1 MKKFRAMKASVVMG
15 ILLIG
20 LFAAFMPTST
30 AASGLFQGNID
41 LTYDIDDVPSTI
53 RPESDIARIDLYVNY
68 FVSGVGSRLVIP
80 FFEVNTAPIEFSV
93 GETPDWLT
101 VSVAPGVVYPFLG
114 ITKAE
119 TPERAII
126 SIALTPNAPA
136 FQTQSIEIIA
146 QHKDI
151 PPVRSALNKIPIE
164 IKAGFYSNFQYE
176 YPTFKEI
183 GAGETVTFP
192 INIKGYSNARSRI
205 IFEVVDPPEGWSTS
219 INTEFFLGTTA
230 LGEDATGTVN
240 FMIQSPLDFG
250 YHNEVEQFNVRVKT
264 MAAGHT
270 EAGIDNT
277 TVLQFTVRSRGFSTP
292 GFEVTFTIVALMA
305 VIVIYRKKQKNSI

>member
-30 AASGLFQGNID
+30 AESGLFQGNIE
-41 LTYDIDDVPSTI
+41 LTYDVDDVPSTI
-53 RPESDIARIDLYVNY
+53 RPESDIARIDLYVNH
-68 FVSGVGSRLVIP
+68 FASGLGSRFVIP
-80 FFEVNTAPIEFSV
+80 FFSANTVPIELSV
-93 GETPDWLT
+93 SDTPEWLT
-101 VSVAPGVVYPFLG
+101 VSVAPGVVYPKLG
-114 ITKAE
+114 MEKAE
-119 TPERAII
+119 FPEHAIVSI
-126 SIALTPNAPA
+126 SLTPNAPA
-136 FQTQSIEIIA
+136 FQTQSIEIVA
-146 QHKDI
+146 THNAI
-151 PPVRSALNKIPIE
+151 PPIRSAMNKIPIE
-164 IKAGFYSNFQYE
+164 IKSGYYSNYQYE

-205 IFEVVDPPEGWSTS
+205 IFEVVDPAEGWSTS

-250 YHNEVEQFNVRVKT
+250 YHNEVQQFSVRVKT
-264 MAAGHT
+264 MAAGHPD
-270 EAGIDNT
+270 AGIDNT

-292 GFEVTFTIVALMA
+292 GFEVTFTVVALMA
-305 VIVIYRKKQKNSI
+305 VIVIYRKKRKIV